1 MRDSEV
7 NQLAGSTLFRS
18 VPRETS
24 PLLEWFARARECTKR
39 RQILSLPQI
48 PLIFMAAE
56 VKFKSILSLIP
67 DNPGVYQFIDS
78 YGVVIYVGK
87 AKNLKKRVTSYFS
100 KNQSGKTIALL
111 RKTSDIRHIVVDNE
125 SDALLLENNLIKKH
139 QPRYNILL
147 KDDKTFPWICVKNE
161 PFPRVFSTRN
171 PVRDGSVYFG
181 PYTSGLMVKT
191 LVSFIRQLYKL
202 RTCSHN
208 LTKQNIDAGKFKVC
222 LEYHLGNCKAPC
234 VGKQQESDYQENMDQ
249 IKDIL
254 KGNISTVLDHLKMT
268 MAKYSGELR
277 FEEAQSIKEKI
288 EILSRFKSKSTIVSN
303 TIRNVDVFA
312 ITQESDNAYVNYL
325 KVNEGAVIQALTI
338 ELKIRAEE
346 EKESILGFAITE
358 IRQRL
363 QSDSPEIIL
372 PFEPDILL
380 DKVKYTVP
388 KAGEKLKLLEL
399 AERNAIYY
407 KLEQK
412 KKRMEHSPQART
424 GKNLEKLKNDLHM
437 SELPAHIEC
446 FDNSNIMGTNPV
458 AACVVFKNARPSKV
472 DYRHF
477 NIKTVSGADD
487 FSSMEEI
494 VYRRY
499 RRIIE
504 ENQKLPQLVIIDG
517 GKGQLSSAMKSIDKL
532 GLREK
537 ITVIGIAKKLEEI
550 YFPGDSVPIYLD
562 KNSISLKIIQQLRN
576 EAHRFGINFHRDKR
590 SSQMIKSDLD
600 QIKGIGPKTKEILL
614 KHFESAETIKNA
626 SVEELENLVGSSKSK
641 VLLDY
646 FRK

>member
-1 MRDSEV
+1 MTAELKSKTII
-7 NQLAGSTLFRS
+7 S
-18 VPRETS
+18 
-24 PLLEWFARARECTKR
+24 LL
-39 RQILSLPQI
+39 
-48 PLIFMAAE
+48 
-56 VKFKSILSLIP
+56 P

-78 YGVVIYVGK
+78 TGTVIYVGK

-111 RKTSDIRHIVVDNE
+111 KKTFDISHIVVDNE
-125 SDALLLENNLIKKH
+125 SDALLLENSLIKKH

-147 KDDKTFPWICVKNE
+147 KDDKTFPWICIKNE

-191 LVSFIRQLYKL
+191 LIGFIRQLYKL

-208 LTKQNIDAGKFKVC
+208 LTESNIAASKFKVC

-234 VGKQQESDYQENMDQ
+234 VAKQTEIDYLENIEQ
-249 IKDIL
+249 IRNIL
-254 KGNISTVLDHLKMT
+254 KGNISTVIDHLKKTMT
-268 MAKYSGELR
+268 KYSAELR
-277 FEEAQSIKEKI
+277 FEDAQLIKEKI
-288 EILSRFKSKSTIVSN
+288 EILSRFRSRSTVVSN
-303 TIRNVDVFA
+303 TIKNVDVFA

-325 KVNEGAVIQALTI
+325 KVVEGAVIQAITI
-338 ELKIRAEE
+338 GLKIRADED
-346 EKESILGFAITE
+346 KEAILGFAITE

-363 QSDSPEIIL
+363 LSDSPEIIL
-372 PFEPDILL
+372 PFKPDILI

-388 KAGEKLKLLEL
+388 KAGEKQKLLEL

-412 KKRMEHSPQART
+412 KKRLDHSPQIRT

-437 SELPAHIEC
+437 PELPVHIEC
-446 FDNSNIMGTNPV
+446 FDNSNIMGTSPV
-458 AACVVFKNARPSKV
+458 AACVVFRNAKPSKKE
-472 DYRHF
+472 YRHF
-477 NIKTVSGADD
+477 NIKTVTGPDD
-487 FSSMEEI
+487 FTSMEEI

-499 RRIIE
+499 RRMTE

-517 GKGQLSSAMKSIDKL
+517 GKGQLSSALKSIDKL

-537 ITVIGIAKKLEEI
+537 ITIIGIAKKLEEI
-550 YFPGDSVPIYLD
+550 YFPGDSIPIYLD

-590 SSQMIKSDLD
+590 SSEMIKSDLD
-600 QIKGIGPKTKEILL
+600 RIKRIGPKTKDILL
-614 KHFESAETIKNA
+614 KHFGSVDQIKNA
-626 SVEELENLVGSSKSK
+626 SDEELKNLVGSAKSTI
-641 VLLDY
+641 LSEY

>member
-1 MRDSEV
+1 
-7 NQLAGSTLFRS
+7 
-18 VPRETS
+18 
-24 PLLEWFARARECTKR
+24 
-39 RQILSLPQI
+39 
-48 PLIFMAAE
+48 MAAE
-56 VKFKSILSLIP
+56 EKFKTILSSIP

-78 YGVVIYVGK
+78 AGTIIYVGK

-111 RKTSDIRHIVVDNE
+111 RKTSDIRHIVVDSE
-125 SDALLLENNLIKKH
+125 SDALLLENNLIKRH

-147 KDDKTFPWICVKNE
+147 KDDKTFPWICIKNE

-171 PVRDGSVYFG
+171 PIKDGSLYFG

-191 LVSFIRQLYKL
+191 LIGFIRQLYKL
-202 RTCSHN
+202 RTCTLN
-208 LTKQNIDAGKFKVC
+208 LTKTNIDAGKFKVC
-222 LEYHLGNCKAPC
+222 LEYHLGNCKGPC
-234 VGKQQESDYQENMDQ
+234 VGNQPENEYIENIDQ
-249 IKDIL
+249 IRDIL
-254 KGNISTVLDHLKMT
+254 KGNISTVMDHLKKT
-268 MAKYSGELR
+268 MIKFSGELR
-277 FEEAQSIKEKI
+277 FEEAQSVKDKL
-288 EILSRFKSKSTIVSN
+288 EIISRFRSKSTVVSN
-303 TIRNVDVFA
+303 TIKNVDVFA
-312 ITQESDNAYVNYL
+312 FTQESENAYVNYL
-325 KVNEGAVIQALTI
+325 KVVEGAVIQALTVG
-338 ELKIRAEE
+338 LKIRLDE

-363 QSDSPEIIL
+363 SSDSPEIIV

-380 DKVKYTVP
+380 NRVKYTVP
-388 KAGEKLKLLEL
+388 RAGEKQKLLEL

-412 KKRMEHSPQART
+412 KKRMEHSPQVRT

-437 SELPAHIEC
+437 PYLPVHIEC

-458 AACVVFKNARPSKV
+458 AACVVFRNARPSKN

-477 NIKTVSGADD
+477 NIKTVTGPDD

-499 RRIIE
+499 KRMIE

-537 ITVIGIAKKLEEI
+537 VTVIGIAKKLEEI

-562 KNSISLKIIQQLRN
+562 KNSISLKIIQHLRN

-590 SSQMIKSDLD
+590 SSTMLQSDLD
-600 QIKGIGPKTKEILL
+600 RIKGIGPRTKEILL
-614 KHFESAETIKNA
+614 KHFETVDKIREASAEK
-626 SVEELENLVGSSKSK
+626 LENLVGSSKS
-641 VLLDY
+641 LILSEY

>member
-1 MRDSEV
+1 MNTE
-7 NQLAGSTLFRS
+7 A
-18 VPRETS
+18 
-24 PLLEWFARARECTKR
+24 
-39 RQILSLPQI
+39 
-48 PLIFMAAE
+48 
-56 VKFKSILSLIP
+56 KFKSILSLLP
-67 DNPGVYQFIDS
+67 DKPGIYQFLDS
-78 YGVVIYVGK
+78 AGTVIYVGK
-87 AKNLKKRVTSYFS
+87 AKNLRKRVTSYFS
-100 KNQSGKTIALL
+100 KNQSGKTIVLL
-111 RKTSDIRHIVVDNE
+111 RKANDIRHIVVDNE

-147 KDDKTFPWICVKNE
+147 KDDKTFPWICIKKE

-171 PVRDGSVYFG
+171 PIRDGSFYSG

-191 LVSFIRQLYKL
+191 LIGLVRQLYKL

-208 LTKQNIDAGKFKVC
+208 LSESNISEGKFKVC

-234 VGKQQESDYQENMDQ
+234 IGRQAEEDYSENIQE
-249 IKDIL
+249 IKEIL
-254 KGNISTVLDHLKMT
+254 KGNISSVLVHLKKLMSELS
-268 MAKYSGELR
+268 KSLR
-277 FEEAQSIKEKI
+277 FEEAQIVKNKI
-288 EILSRFKSKSTIVSN
+288 ELLSHFKSKSTVVSN

-312 ITQESDNAYVNYL
+312 FTQESENAYVNYL
-325 KVNEGAVIQALTI
+325 KVVEGAVIQAFTI
-338 ELKIRAEE
+338 ELKTRVTE

-363 QSDSPEIIL
+363 LSDSPEIIL
-372 PFEPDILL
+372 PFKPDILI

-388 KAGEKLKLLEL
+388 QSGEKHKLLEL

-412 KKRMEHSPQART
+412 KKRLEHSPQVRT

-437 SELPAHIEC
+437 PDLPVHIEC
-446 FDNSNIMGTNPV
+446 FDNSNIMGSNPV
-458 AACVVFKNARPSKV
+458 AACVVFRNARPSKS

-477 NIKTVSGADD
+477 NVKSVTGPDD

-499 RRIIE
+499 KRMTE
-504 ENQKLPQLVIIDG
+504 ENLSLPQLVIIDG

-532 GLREK
+532 GLRQK
-537 ITVIGIAKKLEEI
+537 LTVIGIAKKLEEI

-590 SSQMIKSDLD
+590 SSDMLKSDLD
-600 QIKGIGPKTKEILL
+600 RIKGVGPKTKEVLL
-614 KHFESAETIKNA
+614 KHFG
-626 SVEELENLVGSSKSK
+626 SVEKIRNSSGAELEKLIGYSKSAIITE
-641 VLLDY
+641 Y
-646 FRK
+646 FRN